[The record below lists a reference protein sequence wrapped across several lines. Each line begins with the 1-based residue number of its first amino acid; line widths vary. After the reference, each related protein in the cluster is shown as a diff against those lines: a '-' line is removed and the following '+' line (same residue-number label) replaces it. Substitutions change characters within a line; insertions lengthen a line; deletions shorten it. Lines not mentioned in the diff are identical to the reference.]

1 MEISINRNTI
11 YGILVFVALLS
22 LLGLGALG
30 KPYTPVTA
38 TGDTRLLTWD
48 DWQLVK
54 AEQRYTSEREALR
67 TDADSLA
74 ALMNQAPDPVA
85 AQILVQRIARHTT
98 AGEAA
103 LLSAR
108 SALQQAAQDVASWT
122 AGVLDRD
129 TAITSLQIA
138 SDLLK

>member
-22 LLGLGALG
+22 LLGLGMLG

-38 TGDTRLLTWD
+38 DGETRLLTWT
-48 DWQLVK
+48 DWQLFK
-54 AEQRYTSEREALR
+54 AEQRYSAEREVLR
-67 TDADSLA
+67 ADDDALA
-74 ALMNQAPDPVA
+74 ALLNQTPDPVA
-85 AQILVQRIARHTT
+85 AQILAQRVARDTVD
-98 AGEAA
+98 GEAA

-108 SALQQAAQDVASWT
+108 TTLQQAAQDVASWT
-122 AGVLDRD
+122 AGALDQN
-129 TAITSLQIA
+129 TAAVSLQTA